1 MEIKLEVLI
10 KEAQTNIQLDN
21 NQGVITIAE
30 TNSKELIIAQPTVYF
45 LMKDNAVVHI
55 NAANENITQDKIEFN
70 KVIMITPPWEIES
83 AYLERLLITDA
94 IENGI
99 QLVDMKED
107 GNSIP
112 SSHNKSIVE
121 YKDKIVLI
129 LSKFGYSLE
138 PKAEAKPA
146 KAKPAKARHRWSKE
160 VSQIEFHADTR
171 ESTGTIVW
179 QKRNEMLLKAG
190 AKLMKVAPLNKDG
203 SVGFD
208 AKYGDKVRSDYS
220 DKIKNFVTT
229 EDIILKSVNEVGLF
243 LYFAGTN
250 SWLEFV
256 DANGKTIDAWTKV
269 E

>member
-10 KEAQTNIQLDN
+10 SEAKTSIQMND
-21 NQGVITIAE
+21 NQGAITI
-30 TNSKELIIAQPTVYF
+30 TDVNSKELVITQPTIY
-45 LMKDNAVVHI
+45 LLLKDTAIVHI
-55 NAANENITQDKIEFN
+55 NMASDNVVHENIEFN
-70 KVIMITPPWEIES
+70 KVITITTPWEIEQ
-83 AYLERLLITDA
+83 AYLERMLIADA

-99 QLVDMKED
+99 KLVDVKKE
-107 GNSIP
+107 GKNIP
-112 SSHNKSIVE
+112 SMNNKDVVK
-121 YKDKIVLI
+121 YKDEIVLI
-129 LSKFGYSLE
+129 LSKFGYHLE
-138 PKAEAKPA
+138 PKVEAKPR
-146 KAKPAKARHRWSKE
+146 PAKARHRWSKE

-171 ESTGTIVW
+171 ESKGTIIW

-190 AKLMKVAPLNKDG
+190 AQMMKVAPLNKDG

-220 DKIKNFVTT
+220 DKIKDFVTT

-243 LYFAGTN
+243 LYYAGTN

-256 DANGKTIDAWTKV
+256 DKNGKSIDAWTKV